1 MSTIQHHPVTI
12 TAPDGLP
19 WVDIERE
26 FDATPEQVFRAHTEP
41 DLVSRWMGPHD
52 LVNEIDH
59 WDARDGGSWRYV
71 ARRGTDE
78 FWFRGCFHQLVPGQR
93 IVQTFTYEG
102 FPDGVSLEILEL
114 EELDGGRCR
123 LRARS
128 VTNSVEGRDAFV
140 ASGMESGV
148 VAGYEKLDD
157 LLAG

>member
-1 MSTIQHHPVTI
+1 MTITHHPVTVS
-12 TAPDGLP
+12 APEGLP

-26 FDATPEQVFRAHTEP
+26 FDATPEQVFRAHADPE
-41 DLVSRWMGPHD
+41 LFARWVGPHD
-52 LVNEIDH
+52 LANEIDH

-71 ARRGTDE
+71 ARRDGQE
-78 FWFRGCFHQLVPGQR
+78 HWFRGCFHQIIPGRR

-102 FPDGVSLEILEL
+102 YPDGVSLEILEL
-114 EELDGGRCR
+114 EPLEGGRCL

-140 ASGMESGV
+140 ASGMEGGV
-148 VAGYEKLDD
+148 VAGYEKLDA

>member
-1 MSTIQHHPVTI
+1 MTITHHPVTVS
-12 TAPDGLP
+12 APEGLP

-26 FDATPEQVFRAHTEP
+26 FDATPEEVFRAHADPE
-41 DLVSRWMGPHD
+41 VFVRWVGPHD
-52 LVNEIDH
+52 LTNEIDQ

-71 ARRGTDE
+71 ARRDGQE
-78 FWFRGCFHQLVPGQR
+78 HWFRGCFHQVVPGRR

-102 FPDGVSLEILEL
+102 YPEGVSLEILEL
-114 EELDGGRCR
+114 EPLEGGRCL

-128 VTNSVEGRDAFV
+128 VTSSVEGRDAFV

-148 VAGYEKLDD
+148 VAGYEKLDG

>member
-1 MSTIQHHPVTI
+1 MTITHHPVTVS
-12 TAPDGLP
+12 APEGLP

-26 FDATPEQVFRAHTEP
+26 FDAPPEQVFRAHIDP
-41 DLVSRWMGPHD
+41 DLVARWMGPHD
-52 LVNEIDH
+52 LTNEIDH

-71 ARRGTDE
+71 ARRGDE
-78 FWFRGCFHQLVPGQR
+78 EYWFRGCFHQIVPGER

-102 FPDGVSLEILEL
+102 FPEGVSLEILEL
-114 EELDGGRCR
+114 EALDGGRCH

-148 VAGYEKLDD
+148 AAGYEKLDD

>member
-1 MSTIQHHPVTI
+1 MTITHHPVTVS
-12 TAPDGLP
+12 APEGLP

-26 FDATPEQVFRAHTEP
+26 FDAPPEQVFRAHIDP
-41 DLVSRWMGPHD
+41 DLVARWMGPHD
-52 LVNEIDH
+52 LTNEIDH

-71 ARRGTDE
+71 ARRGDE
-78 FWFRGCFHQLVPGQR
+78 EYWFRGCFHQIVPGER

-102 FPDGVSLEILEL
+102 FPEGVSLEILEL
-114 EELDGGRCR
+114 EALGGGRCR

-148 VAGYEKLDD
+148 AAGYEKLDD
-157 LLAG
+157 LLTG